1 MHSQL
6 IIGVVLFILY
16 MSRTRSSETINMEVK
31 VTSGLRL
38 DVYKSVHGSPK
49 RISPFGMSVELV
61 KVRISGIASYKRNC
75 VMQLRIVMC
84 FFWPVHLRL

>member
-1 MHSQL
+1 MQ
-6 IIGVVLFILY
+6 
-16 MSRTRSSETINMEVK
+16 VK

-61 KVRISGIASYKRNC
+61 KVRISGIASYKRNY

-84 FFWPVHLRL
+84 FFLACTSASLKGQFERLDHKAILFLCF